1 MFRIAIGLIPSL
13 LFCLVFAT
21 AQDKL
26 PSVERVWKDST
37 GRFQVSAKLI
47 EKVGEKVV
55 LQTSAGRKI
64 EIASV
69 RLSEADQTYLK
80 SLESVPQTPTPR
92 SPSSRS
98 SDTGRPKPIAVSNAS
113 EAELEAAPRL
123 DFSNTIWNV
132 KVSEPQ
138 PPEFEPSAV
147 ALPKPQGRRQ
157 PHAANSLLM
166 KAAVSDISGS
176 GPSAQTHLMIGD
188 FRTGQLTEL
197 PAVSGTAMHPIA
209 ILGDGGTIV
218 MIGTDKDGTTTK
230 EDLQSWDIR
239 DGKVQRG
246 DTWKP
251 YAGQSNRG
259 IRFAT
264 AGPDNRLITCS
275 KAGHIVAWQMPQR
288 RALWHIEMGSPPYWH
303 ANNDLSQLAI
313 ASAKQLVMVDL
324 LEGKITGSQPLSDL
338 GRIYYPKLSFNPSED
353 KLYLSSIGR
362 VLILDLR
369 SNEWIQDT
377 EIGGVGTSNGAIFC
391 DDDYVLIDGSTLVD
405 WKSGTK
411 VDRYT
416 GLGAPIPMGH
426 FACVVSNSELRA
438 LDLPLNP
445 VVANKDD
452 RPATMANNSAKQP
465 QAAEPDKPAS
475 QVVGN
480 WRFEVKEAYA
490 SGNTGINRSTYRFDA
505 DGTYETYS
513 TLTMLAGKSNEQLY
527 SVTSLEQGTWT
538 HKAKQ
543 LCMTEVKSE
552 LVKFESSVAAV
563 TRETFETAI
572 AEKSPPI
579 CYILVIQSDDS
590 IELHDSQG
598 RGAMPLQRISM
609 EIKIR

>member
-1 MFRIAIGLIPSL
+1 MFRIAIGLIPLL
-13 LFCLVFAT
+13 LFSLVFAS

-47 EKVGEKVV
+47 ERVGEKVV

-69 RLSEADQTYLK
+69 RLSESDQMYLK
-80 SLESVPQTPTPR
+80 SLEYVPQIPAPR

-98 SDTGRPKPIAVSNAS
+98 SDTGRPIPIEVSNDP
-113 EAELEAAPRL
+113 EAELDAAPRL
-123 DFSNTIWNV
+123 DFSNTVWNV

-138 PPEFEPSAV
+138 PPESEPSAV

-176 GPSAQTHLMIGD
+176 GPAAQTHLMIGD

-209 ILGDGGTIV
+209 ILGDSSTIV
-218 MIGTDKDGTTTK
+218 MIGTDKDGTTTN

-239 DGKVQRG
+239 DGKVQHG

-264 AGPDNRLITCS
+264 AGQDNRLITCS

-288 RALWHIEMGSPPYWH
+288 RALWQIDMGSPPYWH
-303 ANNDLSQLAI
+303 TNADLSRLAI
-313 ASAKQLVMVDL
+313 ASATQLVIVDL
-324 LEGKITGSQPLSDL
+324 LEGKVTGSQSLNDL
-338 GRIYYPKLSFNPSED
+338 GRIHYPKLSFNPSED

-362 VLILDLR
+362 VLVLDLR

-411 VDRYT
+411 VDRYS

-426 FACVVSNSELRA
+426 FSCVVSGSELRA

-445 VVANKDD
+445 VVAKEDD
-452 RPATMANNSAKQP
+452 PPATMANNSAKQP
-465 QAAEPDKPAS
+465 RAAEPDKPAS

-513 TLTMLAGKSNEQLY
+513 TLTMLPEKSNEQLY
-527 SVTSLEQGTWT
+527 SVTSRERGTWT
-538 HKAKQ
+538 HKNKE
-543 LCMTEVKSE
+543 LCMTESKSE

-579 CYILVIQSDDS
+579 CYALAIKSHDL
-590 IELHDSQG
+590 IELQDPQG

-609 EIKIR
+609 EIQVR